1 MRRALPI
8 SWIILSGFG
17 LIGSVISQLPFIHA
31 GQSVVLLAS
40 LPVILPAALF
50 MLALAAAY
58 LLMIRTVNNKTS
70 VWLGWGHVG
79 AHLISGIS
87 AHGLSYLRNDIIVR
101 GDKVDPSAF
110 LTLAIISVVFG
121 IIATLCFFAAMLSAA
136 LSAKRS
142 IDLAN
147 FD

>member
-17 LIGSVISQLPFIHA
+17 LIGSIISYLPLIRV
-31 GQSVVLLAS
+31 GQSKVLLAT

-50 MLALAAAY
+50 TLALAAAY

-87 AHGLSYLRNDIIVR
+87 AHGLSYLRNDVIAK
-101 GDKVDPSAF
+101 GDKIDPSAF
-110 LTLAIISVVFG
+110 MTLAIVSMVFG